1 MYKLM
6 VVAGPNRGTSYPV
19 EDGETSIGRQSGN
32 SVVLQS
38 SRVSKRH
45 CVLVARDGELVVQ
58 DQGSSNGTFVNGQL
72 SKEKRVRPGDR
83 ISVGEYV
90 FEVVEPRA
98 PSTPLQL
105 EGMRGASVIPF
116 PGAST
121 GIPGVG
127 SHTNH
132 DNSHDIGQSMLSAP
146 AAPKTP
152 QEKALFVFEHWI
164 MPFFYGMGMKNQW
177 RMICLG
183 VFAAFAVANLFVSI
197 GPLLQSGRDAVVRE
211 TARRAT
217 FMARQIADQA
227 APMMAGRN
235 ETKVEIGAAESAEG
249 VRVAVVTDME
259 SRIIAPS
266 SRMNQYLT
274 TGSEAVL
281 VTKMR
286 ELFRGGR
293 ETGLSR
299 EIDDETVASV
309 EPVKV
314 YNQQTGKNLVIGMA
328 VVSIDTTIATM
339 GFGDIGLVYSESLIL
354 TALIGALALLI
365 MYRLTLKPLQIL
377 GDDMDKVLKGD
388 MGQVTHEFKM
398 EELNPLWD
406 LINSAL
412 QRVPKSGAGF
422 GNMKA
427 EPTISSED
435 FVGPMRTLGSAISTG
450 LVVFDGER
458 KILSINPAF
467 EEMSGIRNDN
477 SVGQD
482 YSGVA
487 RDQGE
492 AALVMDLLDRAQPGQ
507 EGSSESYDFS
517 GVAHKVSVVC
527 LGAVGAPKCYLLIAV
542 RFE

>member
-1 MYKLM
+1 M
-6 VVAGPNRGTSYPV
+6 VIAGPTRGTSYPV
-19 EDGETSIGRQSGN
+19 ENGETSIGRQSGN

-38 SRVSKRH
+38 SRVSKKH
-45 CVLVARDGELVVQ
+45 CVLVARDGELLIR

-72 SKEKRVRPGDR
+72 SKEKRLRSGDR
-83 ISVGEYV
+83 ISVGEFV
-90 FEVVEPRA
+90 FEVVEPRT
-98 PSTPLQL
+98 SSSPLQL
-105 EGMRGASVIPF
+105 EGMGGASVIPF
-116 PGAST
+116 PNMSVG
-121 GIPGVG
+121 GGVG
-127 SHTNH
+127 NNS
-132 DNSHDIGQSMLSAP
+132 SHDIGQSMLSAP

-152 QEKALFVFEHWI
+152 QEKAMFVFEHWI
-164 MPFFYGMGMKNQW
+164 MPIFYSMGMKNQW

-197 GPLLQSGRDAVVRE
+197 SPLLQSSREAVVRE

-281 VTKMR
+281 VSKMR
-286 ELFRGGR
+286 DLFRGGR
-293 ETGLSR
+293 ETGVSR
-299 EIDDETVASV
+299 EIDDETVASI

-314 YNQQTGKNLVIGMA
+314 YNQQTGKNAVIGMA

-354 TALIGALALLI
+354 TALIGGLALFV

-388 MGQVTHEFKM
+388 MAQVTHEFKV

-422 GNMKA
+422 GNMKS
-427 EPTISSED
+427 EPTMSSED
-435 FVGPMRTLGSAISTG
+435 FLGPMRTLGAAITAG

-458 KILSINPAF
+458 KILLINPAF
-467 EEMSGIRNDN
+467 EEMSGIRSDN

-492 AALVMDLLDRAQPGQ
+492 AALVTDLLDRAQPGQ
-507 EGSSESYDFS
+507 EGSSENYDFS

-527 LGAVGAPKCYLLIAV
+527 LGATGAPKCYLLIAA
-542 RFE
+542 RSD